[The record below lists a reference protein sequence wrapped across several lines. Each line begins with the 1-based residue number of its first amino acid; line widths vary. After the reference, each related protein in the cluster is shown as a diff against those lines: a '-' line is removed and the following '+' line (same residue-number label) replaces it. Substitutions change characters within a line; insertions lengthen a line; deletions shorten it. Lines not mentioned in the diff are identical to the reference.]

1 MEMKSEVG
9 VCSEDE
15 VGGGEGEA
23 VRRSKWK
30 WGYMRQSRC
39 DRVDATESM
48 RQSRWNG
55 GHTYVSNN
63 GVKQVGVY
71 SEAVVGGL
79 CKQVRSG
86 QWVGLEATGA
96 IT

>member
-1 MEMKSEVG
+1 M
-9 VCSEDE
+9 
-15 VGGGEGEA
+15 
-23 VRRSKWK
+23 KWK
-30 WGYMRQSRC
+30 WGYATG

-55 GHTYVSNN
+55 GQDMGAERTSGSECGHTYVSEN
-63 GVKQVGVY
+63 GVKQAGVY

-79 CKQVRSG
+79 CKHVRSG

-96 IT
+96 ITS